1 MGTARLCDPSAIAQ
15 NAWRTR
21 LCALTAFSYMKIQ
34 IKELHMLQPHVWLN
48 DEVLN
53 CCGGL
58 IMRRSEQHFDF
69 LKGSTAWGFR
79 S

>member
-1 MGTARLCDPSAIAQ
+1 
-15 NAWRTR
+15 
-21 LCALTAFSYMKIQ
+21 MKIQ

-53 CCGGL
+53 CYGGL